1 MTCGAADPAEPAD
14 RRWPEAAAV
23 ASRYETLRKAA
34 LGEPAPPE
42 CRSGLVL
49 FLRRGMWAWARTL
62 AAVDAPADA
71 PPPLSSFSPMR
82 STAPHR
88 ERSLIQVFAAMAL
101 HFTTGN
107 PR

>member
-1 MTCGAADPAEPAD
+1 MTCGSAEPAD
-14 RRWPEAAAV
+14 RRWPDAAAV
-23 ASRYETLRKAA
+23 ASQYETLRKAA

-71 PPPLSSFSPMR
+71 PPLSSFSPMR

-88 ERSLIQVFAAMAL
+88 ERSLIRVFAAMAL